1 MEYVITTH
9 NLCKNFKN
17 GAVLSNLNMKV
28 KKGEIYGFL
37 GENGSGKTTTIKL
50 LVSLLKP
57 TSGSID
63 LFGEDMTIDTFDKL
77 KRIGS
82 VIEYP
87 AFYENLTARENLQL
101 HKMIIGYD
109 APNCIDEVLN
119 LVKLK
124 NHEGKKVKNFS
135 LGMKQ
140 RLGIAR
146 AILHKPDLLLLDEPI
161 NGLDPIGIKDMRE
174 LLVTLSKKHGM
185 TILISTHILNEIELM
200 ANTIGIIKNGSLI
213 EEVNYETIK
222 NQNLN
227 ALVITVDDANKACF
241 ILEEKL
247 NIKNFK
253 LCNENT
259 LKVYERINDSALI
272 NKTLCLNDVFVESI
286 VVKNNSLED
295 HFVSIIGGNKND

>member
-1 MEYVITTH
+1 MEYVISTK

-17 GAVLSNLNMKV
+17 NIILNNLNMNV

-57 TSGSID
+57 TSGTIE
-63 LFGEDMTIDTFDKL
+63 LFGEDINIDTFDKL

-87 AFYENLTARENLQL
+87 AFYEKLTARENLEL
-101 HKMIIGYD
+101 HKLLTGYD
-109 APNCIDEVLN
+109 APNCIDEVLK
-119 LVKLK
+119 LVKL
-124 NHEGKKVKNFS
+124 NNFEGKKVKDFS

-146 AILHKPDLLLLDEPI
+146 AIMPKPDLLLLDEPI
-161 NGLDPIGIKDMRE
+161 NGLDPLGIKDIRE
-174 LLVTLSKKHGM
+174 LLITLIKKHGM
-185 TILISTHILNEIELM
+185 TILISTHILSEIELM
-200 ANTIGIIKNGSLI
+200 ADTIGIIKNGSLL
-213 EEVNYETIK
+213 EEINYDKVKES
-222 NQNLN
+222 NLN
-227 ALVITVDDANKACF
+227 SLVLNVNDPNKACF

-253 LCNENT
+253 ICDDST
-259 LKVYERINDSALI
+259 LKVYERIEEAALI
-272 NKTLCLNDVFVESI
+272 NKVLCLNDINVNSI
-286 VVKNNSLED
+286 VVNKDSLED
-295 HFVSIIGGNKND
+295 HFISMVGGNNND